1 MYYKMMQIFLAAIIL
16 NFLFFF
22 YIKKINSLV
31 NIFDEPDNKLKKH
44 KSKVPLLGGI
54 IIATNIVLFIL

>member
-1 MYYKMMQIFLAAIIL
+1 MQIFLAAIIL

-22 YIKKINSLV
+22 YIKKISSLV

-44 KSKVPLLGGI
+44 KSKVPLLG
-54 IIATNIVLFIL
+54 V